1 MLDMVLLGGLIL
13 SFIMAFNIGG
23 NDAANPT
30 DCAVGS
36 GVLSIRRA
44 LILFSI
50 FVFTGSLL
58 QGFMVMK
65 TIGRGVVPE
74 VDVFGAFIIVLSAN
88 IWILTCSL
96 LGKPVSTTHS
106 ITSAVLGYG
115 LVKYGL
121 NINVHVLVMI
131 ILSWITSPLCSLI
144 IAFIIYKMLETY
156 IRRSRFSTS
165 LVFEKII
172 RILLIFSLCFSA
184 YAFGANDVGNATGVY
199 VTIASKLGN
208 IPDYN
213 AMILLAAY
221 GAIGIAIGGLVIGP
235 RVIKTVAFEV
245 YRLDVLTGLAAE
257 LGNALTVYL
266 FTTIPY
272 MLMGYGLPISTSY
285 ATVGSIIGAGIA
297 KSRKSI
303 NKTVT
308 ISIAMF
314 WVLTVPITA
323 ALCGLMYFIGVAIAS
338 I

>member
-23 NDAANPT
+23 NDATNPT

-65 TIGRGVVPE
+65 TIGKGLVPE

-172 RILLIFSLCFSA
+172 KILLIFSLCFSA

-235 RVIKTVAFEV
+235 RVIKTVAFRV
-245 YRLDVLTGLAAE
+245 CRLDVLTGLAAE

-323 ALCGLMYFIGVAIAS
+323 ALCGLMYFIGVAITS
-338 I
+338 

>member
-1 MLDMVLLGGLIL
+1 MLLGGLIL

-23 NDAANPT
+23 NDAVNPV

-44 LILFSI
+44 LILFSL
-50 FVFTGSLL
+50 FTFTGSLL

-65 TIGRGVVPE
+65 TIGKGIVPE
-74 VDVFGAFIIVLSAN
+74 VDVLGAFIIVLSAN
-88 IWILTCSL
+88 IWILTCTL
-96 LGKPVSTTHS
+96 LGKPISTTHS
-106 ITSAVLGYG
+106 IISAVLGYG

-121 NINVHVLVMI
+121 NINTHVLVTV

-144 IAFIIYKMLETY
+144 LAFIIYKMLETS
-156 IRRSRFSTS
+156 IGRSRFSTS
-165 LVFEKII
+165 LVFEDII
-172 RILLIFSLCFSA
+172 KSLLIFSLCFSA

-208 IPDYN
+208 MPDYN

-221 GAIGIAIGGLVIGP
+221 GAIGIVIGGFVIGS

-245 YRLDVLTGLAAE
+245 CRLDVLTGLAAE
-257 LGNALTVYL
+257 LSNALVVYL

-272 MLMGYGLPISTSY
+272 MLIGYGLPISTSY

-297 KSRKSI
+297 KSRRSI
-303 NKTVT
+303 NRTVT

-323 ALCGLMYFIGVAIAS
+323 TLCGLIYFISS
-338 I
+338 IIIS

>member
-1 MLDMVLLGGLIL
+1 MLLGGLIL

-23 NDAANPT
+23 NDAVNPV

-44 LILFSI
+44 LILFSL
-50 FVFTGSLL
+50 FTFTGSLL

-65 TIGRGVVPE
+65 TIGKGIVPE
-74 VDVFGAFIIVLSAN
+74 VDVLGAFIIVLSAN
-88 IWILTCSL
+88 IWILTCTL
-96 LGKPVSTTHS
+96 LGKPISTTHS
-106 ITSAVLGYG
+106 IISAVLGYG

-121 NINVHVLVMI
+121 NINTHVLVTV

-144 IAFIIYKMLETY
+144 LAFIIYKMLETS

-165 LVFEKII
+165 LVFEDII
-172 RILLIFSLCFSA
+172 KSLLIFSLCFSA

-208 IPDYN
+208 MPDYN

-221 GAIGIAIGGLVIGP
+221 GAIGIVIGGFVIGS

-245 YRLDVLTGLAAE
+245 CRLDVLTGLAAE
-257 LGNALTVYL
+257 LSNALVVYL

-272 MLMGYGLPISTSY
+272 MLIGYGLPISTSY

-297 KSRKSI
+297 KSRRSI
-303 NKTVT
+303 NRTVT

-323 ALCGLMYFIGVAIAS
+323 TLCGLIYFISS
-338 I
+338 IIIS

>member
-1 MLDMVLLGGLIL
+1 VLLGGLIL

-23 NDAANPT
+23 NDAVNPV

-44 LILFSI
+44 LILFSL
-50 FVFTGSLL
+50 FTFTGSLL

-65 TIGRGVVPE
+65 TIGKGIVPE
-74 VDVFGAFIIVLSAN
+74 VDVLGAFIIVLSAN
-88 IWILTCSL
+88 IWILTCTL
-96 LGKPVSTTHS
+96 LGKPISTTHS
-106 ITSAVLGYG
+106 IISAVLGYG

-121 NINVHVLVMI
+121 NINTHVLVTV

-144 IAFIIYKMLETY
+144 LAFIIYKMLETS

-165 LVFEKII
+165 LVFEDII
-172 RILLIFSLCFSA
+172 KSLLIFSFCFSA

-208 IPDYN
+208 MPDYN

-221 GAIGIAIGGLVIGP
+221 GAIGIVIGGFVIGS

-245 YRLDVLTGLAAE
+245 CRLDVLTGLAAE
-257 LGNALTVYL
+257 LSNALVVYL

-272 MLMGYGLPISTSY
+272 MLIGYGLPISTSY

-297 KSRKSI
+297 KSRRSI
-303 NKTVT
+303 NRTVT

-323 ALCGLMYFIGVAIAS
+323 TLCGLIYFISS
-338 I
+338 IIIS